1 MRYRKRCNKPQCIK
15 HQDAFHLGLP
25 ASTLPAGKLAAPP
38 QRPPAQHTGR
48 HPAIAEQSSEVM
60 PEASHNASPKVSRAV
75 ATAAPAVRTTPA
87 TCAAPSSN
95 LTASNTMRMG
105 DAPSPR

>member
-1 MRYRKRCNKPQCIK
+1 
-15 HQDAFHLGLP
+15 
-25 ASTLPAGKLAAPP
+25 
-38 QRPPAQHTGR
+38 
-48 HPAIAEQSSEVM
+48 M